1 MRAIRPFVRNP
12 KRKPATFRKTRKP
25 KIDRQ
30 PFHAPF
36 KSAVLNEICAEMQ
49 MPAIAKIQ
57 NGGSLSFR
65 LKKDD

>member
-57 NGGSLSFR
+57 KRGFIKFSIEKR
-65 LKKDD
+65 